1 MTTATE
7 LTLPERS
14 QSTTSLN
21 NKRRCSGSALPGEHD
36 QQRRRQRRPSLL
48 CVLPPPHNNKSN
60 TAGLS
65 STTPPTPVEEKD
77 EQQPQSPV
85 DPHEQNNE
93 QQQQSIQEE
102 EDEEDEDDYDDK
114 ISLRKTTRKNVC
126 SWSSTSSCFS
136 TASSLTSISTPITTT
151 AAATLLNT
159 TLPLDL
165 DDDEEEEQEQEINKQ
180 NHQHHNETEHEMHQR
195 QWRKRVSRS
204 LGRSASNGDAVK
216 VHQILTDQRLTPF
229 LDIDAADDEQ
239 DGTTPL
245 IYAACFGKTEVVQIL
260 LNAGA
265 KVDVQDKRGWT
276 ALMWAT
282 TNNHSQVVE
291 LLLERGAS
299 SAAKSARGRTA
310 LDFIDT
316 GNEQMIH
323 IMSHLE
329 EGNVSSD
336 SLTAQT
342 ALRRRKSFR
351 RYHPSSAPIT
361 PIASSHNNNIPQQ
374 QNDINNEQDQ
384 DDEDPLDFYYQNNED
399 TEKSHRELMQL
410 GEQEYDTMDE
420 QQQALEED
428 ELASCEA
435 SMQSIHKFDW
445 DKCLPDQMFVF
456 SEENIQHILDTAITN
471 LSLPMK
477 TRQEIWVPA
486 NIIFLSAR
494 FAHYYSSRELLHIF
508 LNAAIAK
515 MNHVLQANSGDVHTL
530 AFWMANVSQLLY
542 YLKKDSGLVVATAE
556 HQLELSELVC
566 ETYTLLIMDSEQRI
580 DKILEPAMLEH
591 EPIQGLTEQV
601 DFADDWQRRFSFFY
615 RRNSTR
621 GKSNNNTDNNNNS
634 NNHHHYSN
642 EPSSPSSFTAASSS
656 SSALSSPR
664 TLSPQSITSLL
675 SSILYV
681 LQSYEVH
688 PAIVLQAIA
697 QFFHFL
703 SCEMFNRIL
712 SNKKYLCRSKALQI
726 RMNVTAL
733 EEWMRESQLPSHL
746 ASYFN
751 PLVQLL
757 QLLQCVSQL
766 NELMLFVNTMKTF
779 DVLNP
784 LQIKRCVLNYRYEVS
799 ETRLPDEVNQYVMQ
813 IAEDTV
819 RQQQQLIQQTQQ
831 QRASCDISR
840 RDSSSSRSAV
850 SRPTSVSSLGSL
862 FMASVVGSHKAKLQL
877 QQLQQ
882 QQQQQEEEEENDINK
897 EQQQSDQNM
906 MMTEPEE
913 ESKDPDGLREWTV
926 EKRDSRYM
934 LPFSLPTTSGWGKKV
949 IPSSCSSLPCDS
961 QQHQPPSL
969 KQGET
974 MSVSDA
980 MCQEFKQKLSAER
993 EKSARERGGIV
1004 PTIPEEWMDRLDNNL
1019 VS

>member
-1 MTTATE
+1 MDSTK
-7 LTLPERS
+7 
-14 QSTTSLN
+14 QSN
-21 NKRRCSGSALPGEHD
+21 NNSS
-36 QQRRRQRRPSLL
+36 S
-48 CVLPPPHNNKSN
+48 SN
-60 TAGLS
+60 S
-65 STTPPTPVEEKD
+65 
-77 EQQPQSPV
+77 
-85 DPHEQNNE
+85 
-93 QQQQSIQEE
+93 
-102 EDEEDEDDYDDK
+102 
-114 ISLRKTTRKNVC
+114 
-126 SWSSTSSCFS
+126 
-136 TASSLTSISTPITTT
+136 
-151 AAATLLNT
+151 
-159 TLPLDL
+159 
-165 DDDEEEEQEQEINKQ
+165 
-180 NHQHHNETEHEMHQR
+180 NETEHEMHQR

-204 LGRSASNGDAVK
+204 LGRSASNGDAAK
-216 VHQILTDQRLTPF
+216 VHQILTDERLRPF
-229 LDIDAADDEQ
+229 LDIDATDDEQ

-245 IYAACFGKTEVVQIL
+245 IYAACFGKADVVHVL
-260 LNAGA
+260 LDAGA

-282 TNNHSQVVE
+282 TNSHSQVVE
-291 LLLERGAS
+291 LLLDHGAS
-299 SAAKSARGRTA
+299 SNARSARGRTA

-316 GNEQMIH
+316 ENEQMIH

-329 EGNVSSD
+329 DSSVSSD
-336 SLTAQT
+336 SPSSSSTSS

-351 RYHPSSAPIT
+351 RHPLSPVPPALAPT
-361 PIASSHNNNIPQQ
+361 LERDNSKGEEEEEGG
-374 QNDINNEQDQ
+374 DGE
-384 DDEDPLDFYYQNNED
+384 DEDPLDFYYQSNQD
-399 TEKSHRELMQL
+399 TERSHRELMQI
-410 GEQEYDTMDE
+410 GEQEYAAATGANQDRNSSNNNDDDDDDDDDE
-420 QQQALEED
+420 KD

-456 SEENIQHILDTAITN
+456 SEENVQHILDTAITN

-477 TRQEIWVPA
+477 TQQEIWVPA

-494 FAHYYSSRELLHIF
+494 FAHYYSSRDLLHTF
-508 LNAAIAK
+508 LNAAVAK
-515 MNHVLQANSGDVHTL
+515 INHVLKANSGDVHTL
-530 AFWMANVSQLLY
+530 AFWMANLSQLLY
-542 YLKKDSGLVVATAE
+542 YLKKDSGLIVATAE
-556 HQLELSELVC
+556 HQLELSELIC
-566 ETYTLLIMDSEQRI
+566 ETYTLLVMDSEQRL
-580 DKILEPAMLEH
+580 DKILEPAMLGH

-621 GKSNNNTDNNNNS
+621 SNGGRKSTAGNS
-634 NNHHHYSN
+634 NTNNGNYS
-642 EPSSPSSFTAASSS
+642 EPSSPSIVVTTP
-656 SSALSSPR
+656 SSPR
-664 TLSPQSITSLL
+664 SLSPQSITSLL

-799 ETRLPDEVNQYVMQ
+799 EPRLPDEVNHYVMQ

-819 RQQQQLIQQTQQ
+819 RQQQQQQQQQTSY
-831 QRASCDISR
+831 RGSCDTTR
-840 RDSSSSRSAV
+840 RDSSSTRSAG

-862 FMASVVGSHKAKLQL
+862 FMASVVGSHKAKLQ
-877 QQLQQ
+877 QQQQAQQ
-882 QQQQQEEEEENDINK
+882 QQQQQNEDNDADGDRQDDGLKDNEKPQEEQL
-897 EQQQSDQNM
+897 QQQPQQDK
-906 MMTEPEE
+906 EE
-913 ESKDPDGLREWTV
+913 IRDHEGLREWTV

-934 LPFSLPTTSGWGKKV
+934 LPFSLPTTSGWGKK
-949 IPSSCSSLPCDS
+949 ISPACDS
-961 QQHQPPSL
+961 NNHSQPVGSNSDGG
-969 KQGET
+969 KASEA

-993 EKSARERGGIV
+993 AKTARERGIV
-1004 PTIPEEWMDRLDNNL
+1004 PTIPEEWMDRLDSNL

>member
-1 MTTATE
+1 MSVATTT
-7 LTLPERS
+7 TTTTSPSPLPEL
-14 QSTTSLN
+14 QKSTSSLS
-21 NKRRCSGSALPGEHD
+21 NKRRCSGSTLAGEHD
-36 QQRRRQRRPSLL
+36 QRRRPRRPTSL
-48 CVLPPPHNNKSN
+48 CVLPLNKSMV
-60 TAGLS
+60 T
-65 STTPPTPVEEKD
+65 
-77 EQQPQSPV
+77 QQALQ
-85 DPHEQNNE
+85 ENKKNE
-93 QQQQSIQEE
+93 
-102 EDEEDEDDYDDK
+102 DDDEDDDGDEDDDDDYNK
-114 ISLRKTTRKNVC
+114 LRKTTRKNVC

-136 TASSLTSISTPITTT
+136 TASSLTSISTPTTITPGVTLLT
-151 AAATLLNT
+151 ATL
-159 TLPLDL
+159 LPLDL
-165 DDDEEEEQEQEINKQ
+165 DDDGEEEEEEEQSMNKQ
-180 NHQHHNETEHEMHQR
+180 TNTNSHNNETEHEMHQR
-195 QWRKRVSRS
+195 QWRKRVSKS
-204 LGRSASNGDAVK
+204 LGRSASNGDAAK

-229 LDIDAADDEQ
+229 LDIDATDDEK

-245 IYAACFGKTEVVQIL
+245 IYAACFGKANVVQVL

-282 TNNHSQVVE
+282 TNNHSQVVG
-291 LLLERGAS
+291 LLLEHGAS

-316 GNEQMIH
+316 ENEQMIN

-329 EGNVSSD
+329 EGSVSSD
-336 SLTAQT
+336 LLASSAT
-342 ALRRRKSFR
+342 LRRKKSFR
-351 RYHPSSAPIT
+351 PRVPQSAPVT
-361 PIASSHNNNIPQQ
+361 PTASLHNNIPQQ
-374 QNDINNEQDQ
+374 EQQ
-384 DDEDPLDFYYQNNED
+384 DENSKTEEEDPLDFYYQSNED
-399 TEKSHRELMQL
+399 TVRSHRELMQMS
-410 GEQEYDTMDE
+410 EQAYFEV
-420 QQQALEED
+420 QQNNNDDINTQAEED
-428 ELASCEA
+428 DDLASCEA
-435 SMQSIHKFDW
+435 SMKSIHKFDW

-456 SEENIQHILDTAITN
+456 SEENVQHILDTAISN

-494 FAHYYSSRELLHIF
+494 FAHYYSSRELLHTF
-508 LNAAIAK
+508 LNASVAK
-515 MNHVLQANSGDVHTL
+515 INHVLKANSGDVHTL
-530 AFWMANVSQLLY
+530 AFWMANLSQLLY

-556 HQLELSELVC
+556 HQLELSELIC
-566 ETYTLLIMDSEQRI
+566 ETYTLLIMDSEKRI

-601 DFADDWQRRFSFFY
+601 DFADGWQRRFSFFY

-621 GKSNNNTDNNNNS
+621 GKKNNSNNNNANSSNNSSNNNNS
-634 NNHHHYSN
+634 NN
-642 EPSSPSSFTAASSS
+642 EPSSPSI
-656 SSALSSPR
+656 LSPR

-766 NELMLFVNTMKTF
+766 NELMLFVNTIKTF

-799 ETRLPDEVNQYVMQ
+799 ETRLPDEINQYVMQ
-813 IAEDTV
+813 IADDTV
-819 RQQQQLIQQTQQ
+819 RQQLQHQQMQQS
-831 QRASCDISR
+831 RLSCDAR
-840 RDSSSSRSAV
+840 RDSSSSRSAA

-862 FMASVVGSHKAKLQL
+862 FMASVVGNHKAKMQI
-877 QQLQQ
+877 
-882 QQQQQEEEEENDINK
+882 QQQQQEHDAQNTHVEQTEDQSISIGLIEEDEEA
-897 EQQQSDQNM
+897 
-906 MMTEPEE
+906 EE
-913 ESKDPDGLREWTV
+913 LKDPDGIREWTV

-949 IPSSCSSLPCDS
+949 ISLSCDS
-961 QQHQPPSL
+961 QPTV
-969 KQGET
+969 KQDKA

-993 EKSARERGGIV
+993 EKIARECNGIV
-1004 PTIPEEWMDRLDNNL
+1004 PTIPEDWMDRLDNNL

>member
-1 MTTATE
+1 
-7 LTLPERS
+7 
-14 QSTTSLN
+14 
-21 NKRRCSGSALPGEHD
+21 
-36 QQRRRQRRPSLL
+36 
-48 CVLPPPHNNKSN
+48 
-60 TAGLS
+60 
-65 STTPPTPVEEKD
+65 
-77 EQQPQSPV
+77 
-85 DPHEQNNE
+85 
-93 QQQQSIQEE
+93 
-102 EDEEDEDDYDDK
+102 
-114 ISLRKTTRKNVC
+114 
-126 SWSSTSSCFS
+126 
-136 TASSLTSISTPITTT
+136 
-151 AAATLLNT
+151 
-159 TLPLDL
+159 
-165 DDDEEEEQEQEINKQ
+165 
-180 NHQHHNETEHEMHQR
+180 MHQR

-204 LGRSASNGDAVK
+204 LGRSASNGDAAK

-245 IYAACFGKTEVVQIL
+245 IYAACFGKAEVVQVL

-291 LLLERGAS
+291 LLLANGAS
-299 SAAKSARGRTA
+299 SAARSARGRTA

-316 GNEQMIH
+316 ENEQMIN
-323 IMSHLE
+323 ILSHLDE
-329 EGNVSSD
+329 SSVSSTP
-336 SLTAQT
+336 SSS
-342 ALRRRKSFR
+342 ALRRRKSFK
-351 RYHPSSAPIT
+351 SAP
-361 PIASSHNNNIPQQ
+361 PPPPPEDDHDD
-374 QNDINNEQDQ
+374 ND
-384 DDEDPLDFYYQNNED
+384 DDEEEEDPLNFYYQSNEE
-399 TEKSHRELMQL
+399 TERAHRELMQI
-410 GEQEYDTMDE
+410 GEQEYAAE
-420 QQQALEED
+420 QDDDQD
-428 ELASCEA
+428 DLASCEA
-435 SMQSIHKFDW
+435 SMQSIHNFDW

-456 SEENIQHILDTAITN
+456 SEENVEHILDTAITR

-494 FAHYYSSRELLHIF
+494 FAHYYSSRELLHTF
-508 LNAAIAK
+508 LNAAVAK
-515 MNHVLQANSGDVHTL
+515 INHVLKGNSGDVHTL
-530 AFWMANVSQLLY
+530 AFWMANLSQLLY

-556 HQLELSELVC
+556 HQLEISELIC
-566 ETYTLLIMDSEQRI
+566 ETYTLLVTDSEQRI

-601 DFADDWQRRFSFFY
+601 DFADEWHNRFSFFY
-615 RRNSTR
+615 RRSSKAGRRSTV
-621 GKSNNNTDNNNNS
+621 
-634 NNHHHYSN
+634 
-642 EPSSPSSFTAASSS
+642 EPPSP
-656 SSALSSPR
+656 LVVPSSPR

-712 SNKKYLCRSKALQI
+712 TNKRYLCRSKALQI

-733 EEWMRESQLPSHL
+733 EEWMRESQLPNHL

-766 NELMLFVNTMKTF
+766 NELMLFVNTIKTF
-779 DVLNP
+779 DLLNP

-799 ETRLPDEVNQYVMQ
+799 ETRLPEEVDKYVMQ

-819 RQQQQLIQQTQQ
+819 RQQQQQQQQTQ
-831 QRASCDISR
+831 RASLSSCDMR
-840 RDSSSSRSAV
+840 RDSSSTRSAV

-862 FMASVVGSHKAKLQL
+862 IMASVVGQKYNNSSKLV
-877 QQLQQ
+877 
-882 QQQQQEEEEENDINK
+882 EELRKQSEEENNDEK
-897 EQQQSDQNM
+897 ENDDDE
-906 MMTEPEE
+906 T
-913 ESKDPDGLREWTV
+913 KDHDGLREWTV

-934 LPFSLPTTSGWGKKV
+934 LPFSLPTTSGWGKKA
-949 IPSSCSSLPCDS
+949 ITPCDS
-961 QQHQPPSL
+961 QPVKASEAMSL
-969 KQGET
+969 
-974 MSVSDA
+974 SDT

-993 EKSARERGGIV
+993 EKNAKERGII
-1004 PTIPEEWMDRLDNNL
+1004 PTIPEEWMDRLDSNL

>member
-1 MTTATE
+1 MSVATTAT
-7 LTLPERS
+7 TTPSTSPLPELQNS
-14 QSTTSLN
+14 ASSLS
-21 NKRRCSGSALPGEHD
+21 NKRRCSGSTLAGEND
-36 QQRRRQRRPSLL
+36 QRRRPRRPSSL
-48 CVLPPPHNNKSN
+48 CVLPLNKSMV
-60 TAGLS
+60 T
-65 STTPPTPVEEKD
+65 
-77 EQQPQSPV
+77 
-85 DPHEQNNE
+85 
-93 QQQQSIQEE
+93 QQQQSLSQALQERKKN
-102 EDEEDEDDYDDK
+102 EDEDEDDDEDDDDDYSK
-114 ISLRKTTRKNVC
+114 LRKTTRKNVC

-136 TASSLTSISTPITTT
+136 TASSLTSISTPTTIT
-151 AAATLLNT
+151 AGATLLT
-159 TLPLDL
+159 ATLLPLDL
-165 DDDEEEEQEQEINKQ
+165 DDDGEEEEEEEEESMDKQ
-180 NHQHHNETEHEMHQR
+180 ANTNRHNNETEHEMHQR
-195 QWRKRVSRS
+195 QWRKRVSKS
-204 LGRSASNGDAVK
+204 LGRSASNGDAAK

-229 LDIDAADDEQ
+229 LDIDATDDEK

-245 IYAACFGKTEVVQIL
+245 IYAACFGKANVVQVL

-291 LLLERGAS
+291 LLLEHGAS

-316 GNEQMIH
+316 ENEQMIN

-329 EGNVSSD
+329 EDSVSSD
-336 SLTAQT
+336 SLATSAT
-342 ALRRRKSFR
+342 LRRKKSFR
-351 RYHPSSAPIT
+351 PRVPQSAPVT
-361 PIASSHNNNIPQQ
+361 PTTSLHNNIPQEQ
-374 QNDINNEQDQ
+374 QDNNSKAEE
-384 DDEDPLDFYYQNNED
+384 EDPLDFYYQSNED
-399 TEKSHRELMQL
+399 TERSHRELMQMS
-410 GEQEYDTMDE
+410 EQAYYAVQPNNNDDINT
-420 QQQALEED
+420 QAEED
-428 ELASCEA
+428 DDLASCEA
-435 SMQSIHKFDW
+435 SMKSIHKFDW

-456 SEENIQHILDTAITN
+456 SEENVQHILDTAISN

-494 FAHYYSSRELLHIF
+494 FAHYYSSRELLHTF
-508 LNAAIAK
+508 LNASVAK
-515 MNHVLQANSGDVHTL
+515 INHVLKANSGDVHTL
-530 AFWMANVSQLLY
+530 AFWMANLSQLLY

-556 HQLELSELVC
+556 HQLELSELIC

-601 DFADDWQRRFSFFY
+601 DFADGWQRRFSFFY

-621 GKSNNNTDNNNNS
+621 GKGNSSTSNNNNVNSSNNNNS
-634 NNHHHYSN
+634 SN
-642 EPSSPSSFTAASSS
+642 EPSSPSI
-656 SSALSSPR
+656 LSPR

-712 SNKKYLCRSKALQI
+712 SNKIYLCRSKALQI

-733 EEWMRESQLPSHL
+733 EEWMRESQLPSNL

-766 NELMLFVNTMKTF
+766 NELMLFVNTIKTF

-799 ETRLPDEVNQYVMQ
+799 EARLPDEINQYVMQ
-813 IAEDTV
+813 IADDTI
-819 RQQQQLIQQTQQ
+819 RQQLQQ
-831 QRASCDISR
+831 QSRVSWDTR
-840 RDSSSSRSAV
+840 RDSSSSRGAA

-862 FMASVVGSHKAKLQL
+862 FMASVVGNHKAKLQI
-877 QQLQQ
+877 
-882 QQQQQEEEEENDINK
+882 QQQQQEHDAQNTHVEQTEDQSISIEPTEEDEEAEEEL
-897 EQQQSDQNM
+897 
-906 MMTEPEE
+906 
-913 ESKDPDGLREWTV
+913 KDPDGIREWTV

-949 IPSSCSSLPCDS
+949 TSLSCDS
-961 QQHQPPSL
+961 QPTV
-969 KQGET
+969 KQEKA

-993 EKSARERGGIV
+993 EKIARECNGIV
-1004 PTIPEEWMDRLDNNL
+1004 PTIPEDWMDRLDNNL